1 MWQEESVLPLA
12 QARIKI
18 VVNNGAAAEHFLQV
32 SDKAV

>member
-1 MWQEESVLPLA
+1 MWQEESALPLA

-18 VVNNGAAAEHFLQV
+18 VANNGAAAEHLQV